1 MIELLVDSGIE
12 YSYQDLLESINEI
25 TEIDSVV
32 NESDLFLLFVKYVAA
47 IVHGVDTTVIDSD
60 LSETEQRS
68 IGVSS
73 VRLRRDGEPVVE
85 TFSDLMSILERRKST
100 WKLTLFTSGTTGR
113 PKSVTHTLEKL
124 TRMVRTGP
132 KYERNV
138 WGFAYNP
145 THFAGFQVFF
155 QALYN
160 CNTMVRLFGRPI
172 DSVVED
178 IRKYGVTHISA
189 TPTFVRGLIR
199 YLATTNEKLETVRR
213 LTTGGERFDPSI
225 VDKISVL
232 LPNARLNNIYASTE
246 AGSLFV
252 GHGDT
257 LVIPQNLRGL
267 ISFSNSNEILIHG
280 DLLGYGEGLLL
291 DENGWYNTGD
301 IVDEPDPDGFRIL
314 GRRSDF
320 INVGGYKVNPHEVE
334 EVVRIIDGVS
344 DVLCYGISNPVTG
357 KIVAIDVVS
366 DGSIE
371 GPELERSVERTC
383 EEELQA
389 FKRPRII
396 NVVKS
401 LDQTRTG
408 KLTRR

>member
-32 NESDLFLLFVKYVAA
+32 NERDLFLLFVKYVAA

-85 TFSDLMSILERRKST
+85 TFSDLMSILERRKSG

-113 PKSVTHTLEKL
+113 PKTVTHTLEKL

-172 DSVVED
+172 DLVVED

-199 YLATTNEKLETVRR
+199 YLASTNEKLETVRR

-225 VDKISVL
+225 VDKVSVL

-257 LVIPQNLRGL
+257 LVIPQNLRGF

-280 DLLGYGEGLLL
+280 DLLGYGEGLRL

-371 GPELERSVERTC
+371 GPALERSVERSC